1 MDKLSEHY
9 GLLLGLDDSWEAS
22 DVELDLE
29 GQRVEIRL
37 MHCGGPVT
45 CPECQA
51 TCSIADHAPERTWRH
66 LDTMQ
71 FETVLRAATPR
82 ANCPQC
88 GVKTIAVP
96 WAGKHS
102 RFTLLFEAFAV
113 RVLQAANNVKRAGA
127 LLGLDWDSVHRI
139 MERAVER
146 GLARRCWDEV
156 RHVGMD
162 EKSFGRGHDYVSLL
176 TDLSGARVLEV
187 SQGRDQ
193 AGADA
198 LWQALPEEQAAQV
211 EAAAVDMWPAYAT
224 AVATHA
230 PQAEIVHDRFHVS
243 KHLNEAVDQ
252 VRRQEH
258 KVLKKQGDARLTGS
272 KQLWLFNPE
281 NLNDDQWLKFEPLKD
296 QELKTSR
303 AWAIKE
309 QFRWFWEYRYAGN
322 AQKFFT
328 RWYGWA
334 TRSRLPSMVKVAKT
348 LKRHLPNLLTYFRHR
363 ITNSMSEG
371 FNSKIQALKS
381 AARGFRAFDNFRTRI
396 LFYCGKLDLMPE
408 RVAH

>member
-1 MDKLSEHY
+1 MDKLTEHY
-9 GLLLGLDDSWEAS
+9 GQLLGLDASWEAS
-22 DVELDLE
+22 EADLDLS
-29 GQRVEIRL
+29 GMRVEIRL
-37 MHCGGPVT
+37 AHRGGPVV
-45 CPECQA
+45 CPECGTA
-51 TCSIADHAPERTWRH
+51 CSIADHAPERSWRH

-82 ANCPQC
+82 ANCSQC

-113 RVLQAANNVKRAGA
+113 RVLQAASNVKRAA
-127 LLGLDWDSVHRI
+127 DLLGLDWNGVQRI
-139 MERAVER
+139 MEHAVQR
-146 GLARRCWDEV
+146 GLARRSTDEV
-156 RHVGMD
+156 RQVGVD
-162 EKSFGRGHDYVSLL
+162 EKSFGRGHDYVSVL

-187 SQGRDQ
+187 SPGRDQ

-198 LWQALPEEQAAQV
+198 LWQALPEAQAAQI

-258 KVLKKQGDARLTGS
+258 KILKKQGDERLTGS
-272 KQLWLFNPE
+272 KQWWLYNPE
-281 NLNDDQWLKFEPLKD
+281 NLHDDQWLKFEPLKD

-322 AQKFFT
+322 AKKFFA

-334 TRSRLPSMVKVAKT
+334 ARSRLPAIVKVAKT
-348 LKRHLPNLLTYFRHR
+348 LRRHLPNLLTYFRHR
-363 ITNSMSEG
+363 ITNAMSEG

-381 AARGFRAFDNFRTRI
+381 AARGFRAFDNFRTRS
-396 LFYCGKLDLMPE
+396 LFHCGKLDLRP
-408 RVAH
+408 VIITH

>member
-1 MDKLSEHY
+1 MDKLTEHY
-9 GLLLGLDDSWEAS
+9 GQLLGLDASWEAS
-22 DVELDLE
+22 EADLDLS
-29 GQRVEIRL
+29 GMRVEIRL
-37 MHCGGPVT
+37 AHRGGPVV
-45 CPECQA
+45 CPECGTA
-51 TCSIADHAPERTWRH
+51 CSIADHAPERSWRH

-82 ANCPQC
+82 ANCSQC

-113 RVLQAANNVKRAGA
+113 RVLQAASNVKRAA
-127 LLGLDWDSVHRI
+127 DLLGLDWNGVQRI
-139 MERAVER
+139 MEHAVQR
-146 GLARRCWDEV
+146 GLARRSTDEV
-156 RHVGMD
+156 RQVGVD
-162 EKSFGRGHDYVSLL
+162 EKSFGRGHDYVSVL

-187 SQGRDQ
+187 SPGRDQ

-198 LWQALPEEQAAQV
+198 LWRALPEAQAAQI

-258 KVLKKQGDARLTGS
+258 KILKKQGDERLTGS
-272 KQLWLFNPE
+272 KQWWLYNPE
-281 NLNDDQWLKFEPLKD
+281 NLHDDQWLKFEPLKD

-322 AQKFFT
+322 AKKFFA

-334 TRSRLPSMVKVAKT
+334 ARSRLPAIVKVAKT
-348 LKRHLPNLLTYFRHR
+348 LRRHLPNLLTYFRHR
-363 ITNSMSEG
+363 ITNAMSEG

-396 LFYCGKLDLMPE
+396 LFHCGKLDLRP
-408 RVAH
+408 VIITH